1 MKYFSII
8 LNLILLIAVVV
19 LFVLHFSN
27 KNMATRDPEV
37 QAGDSA
43 MPEKVAIVYI
53 NEDSLLQ
60 NYTYFKE
67 LADNLE
73 GKRKNLESDYTSKA
87 QGLQT
92 EINNFQ
98 RNAGNMTMSQARAVE
113 EDLVR
118 KQQNL
123 LRYQETLTQDL
134 MKEEAEVNRK
144 LYERVSEYLKGYAQ
158 KNGYTVVLNYKPG
171 SVLLYGHEGM
181 DVTKEVVQGLNV
193 AFEDSKNAGSPA
205 KEGAKTVNDSSTVK

>member
-1 MKYFSII
+1 VKYFSII
-8 LNLILLIAVVV
+8 LNLILLVAVIV
-19 LFVLHFSN
+19 LFVLHFSG
-27 KNMATRDPEV
+27 KNIESGDPAV
-37 QAGDSA
+37 QASDST

-53 NEDSLLQ
+53 NEDSLLE
-60 NYTYFKE
+60 NYGYFKE
-67 LADNLE
+67 LATGLE
-73 GKRKNLESDYTSKA
+73 AKRKNLESDYTSKA

-92 EINNFQ
+92 EISNFQ

-123 LRYQETLTQDL
+123 LRYQETLTQDM

-144 LYERVSEYLKGYAQ
+144 LYERVSDYLKDYAM

-171 SVLLYGHEGM
+171 SVLLYGHEAM
-181 DVTKEVVQGLNV
+181 DVTKEVVQGLNKT
-193 AFEDSKNAGSPA
+193 FEDAKNEGTAKKESPKA
-205 KEGAKTVNDSSTVK
+205 AIDSTSTK